1 MVEAIFVALIGAAA
15 GVVFERL
22 FRMGE
27 RAWRQP
33 SR

>member
-1 MVEAIFVALIGAAA
+1 MAEGIIVALIGAAA
-15 GVVFERL
+15 RVVFEKLLRIA
-22 FRMGE
+22 E